1 MRMGCLLSGGRIG
14 LKSRQRFFFLDD
26 DVDDDVPLHI
36 TLKVPVNLKNV
47 LEEHL
52 NKTFGN
58 SSASIV
64 FKSLT

>member
-1 MRMGCLLSGGRIG
+1 MDVALA
-14 LKSRQRFFFLDD
+14 KSHGNIFFFLDD
-26 DVDDDVPLHI
+26 DVDDGEDDVPLHI

-58 SSASIV
+58 SSASLL
-64 FKSLT
+64 F